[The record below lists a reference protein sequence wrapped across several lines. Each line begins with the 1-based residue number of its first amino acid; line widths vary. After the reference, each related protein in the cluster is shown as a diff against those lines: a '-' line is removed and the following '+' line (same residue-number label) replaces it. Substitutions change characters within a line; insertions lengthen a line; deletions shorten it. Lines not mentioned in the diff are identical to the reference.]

1 MMSDETDSG
10 SDSTPLLS
18 GDPAALSQF
27 IENMGLYFEDYGIP
41 RIGGRILGLLL
52 VARRPVSPEEMSEVL
67 QVSRSSISTNLRS
80 LLMAGLVERVSLPGE
95 RSDYYVFSD
104 EAWERSLEMR
114 LEGIQALQE
123 IAEEGLNGLGLETSH
138 PARER
143 LQEMLAWTAMV
154 QDAYRKLLEAWQS
167 RKEVPAKAD

>member
-1 MMSDETDSG
+1 MVSDETDSG
-10 SDSTPLLS
+10 SDSPPLLS
-18 GDPAALSQF
+18 GDSEALSQF

-95 RSDYYVFSD
+95 RSDYYVISE

-114 LEGIQALQE
+114 LEGIQALRE
-123 IAEEGLNGLGLETSH
+123 IAEEGLQGLDAGH
-138 PARER
+138 PARQR
-143 LQEMLAWTAMV
+143 LEEMLSWAAMV
-154 QDAYRKLLEAWQS
+154 EDAYRKLLEAWQS
-167 RKEVPAKAD
+167 RKEVPA